1 MKSNIPVIT
10 NPQKLAGFAYFT
22 TDPSALLVWAPGQ
35 SYNPRLLTQNPSQ
48 TWSEQLPPPDGRTN
62 RIDWDNGT
70 NQWIWVI
77 DDVTWATGNGSPS
90 DPMAVEVWNTP
101 TGDQSILMLQ
111 TGANDYLLTLAT
123 VTNGD
128 LEMLGLDE
136 LVQHGRPN
144 VLMHADVTGPQVALA
159 IVPAGETSCGTGV
172 WRVQYAEGWDHT
184 GPWTSWVDGRAP
196 TLASNIGIALGP
208 QLLYRP

>member
-1 MKSNIPVIT
+1 MKSKLPVIT
-10 NPQKLAGFAYFT
+10 NPQKLAGFVYFSAN
-22 TDPSALLVWAPGQ
+22 PSDFWVWAPGQ
-35 SYNPRLLTQNPSQ
+35 TYNPRRMTQTASE
-48 TWSEQLPPPDGRTN
+48 TWTEEFPAPDGSYN
-62 RIDWDNGT
+62 LMEWDPGT
-70 NQWIWVI
+70 SRWVWKI
-77 DDVTWATGNGSPS
+77 ADVPWAYGDGSMS
-90 DPMAVEVWNTP
+90 DPLSVEVWETP
-101 TGDQSILMLQ
+101 TGFEPILMLMS
-111 TGANDYLLTLAT
+111 GANDYLLTLAT

-128 LEMLGLDE
+128 LEMLGLNE